1 MIFSFF
7 DLPPGLPFAG
17 ALRFLLYGLAI
28 GMTQLRLSNTLRL
41 GGSKLPFSRTLSH
54 EVER

>member
-41 GGSKLPFSRTLSH
+41 GGSKLP
-54 EVER
+54 